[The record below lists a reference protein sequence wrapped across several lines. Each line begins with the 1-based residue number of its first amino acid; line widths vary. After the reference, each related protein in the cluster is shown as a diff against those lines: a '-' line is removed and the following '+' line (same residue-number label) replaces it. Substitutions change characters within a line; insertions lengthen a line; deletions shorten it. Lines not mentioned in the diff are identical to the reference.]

1 MTERQSTKA
10 GNAAHADCGH
20 DRRGTALDS
29 VRGRGLERTVKHAAW
44 SLGWKSVGQIA
55 VDRGYA
61 VEIGYNPAELRP
73 YCVHFGGNGN
83 YFETLGDAVVYC
95 CGRDWLCDIVHR
107 SGKPGP
113 GWKRREPVSMRK
125 GRRVWIYHNPGAEL
139 SFCVV
144 KGGRSYYFK
153 TITAAR
159 SYCFG
164 RRWLRS
170 SDSIYMEE
178 RT

>member
-1 MTERQSTKA
+1 MTERQSTKTA
-10 GNAAHADCGH
+10 NTARADCGH

-29 VRGRGLERTVKHAAW
+29 VLGRGLERTVKHAAW
-44 SLGWKSVGQIA
+44 SPGWKSVGQIA

-61 VEIGYNPAELRP
+61 VGIGYNPAELRP

-83 YFETLGDAVVYC
+83 YFETLGDAVAYC

-113 GWKRREPVSMRK
+113 DWELRESVPEWK
-125 GRRVWIYHNPGAEL
+125 GRGVRIYHNPGEKL
-139 SFCVV
+139 PVCVRR
-144 KGGRSYYFK
+144 GGHSYYCK

-164 RRWLRS
+164 RGWLRS
-170 SDSIYMEE
+170 SDLIYGEE